1 MIRRLATDAGG
12 SPIGVTS
19 MAKSRPTEAVYLRLN
34 VEGNHVFAAVE
45 DDLQERRPPGKRRVE
60 MVRDS
65 ELRPFGLPGQLDM
78 DLEEAL
84 AELTRY
90 GWAAAAM
97 PKLEQ
102 ARDARDALI
111 DAAVGLLDGNGPA
124 EWEAAK
130 TAFRSAVA
138 EVRKWAVRCRDKASA
153 EVIAPLL
160 EGNDKKSGTLAA
172 DQYVTLDQI
181 AACVNRP
188 KKTLDRYLNDPR
200 YESRGMPPPDLVGTG
215 GRQHQWL
222 WTTIRPWLVKTFGK
236 TNLPQRLPPP

>member
-1 MIRRLATDAGG
+1 
-12 SPIGVTS
+12 

-34 VEGNHVFAAVE
+34 VEGNHLFAAVE
-45 DDLQERRPPGKRRVE
+45 DDLQQRRPAGQRRVE

-78 DLEEAL
+78 DIEEAQG
-84 AELTRY
+84 ELTLY

-111 DAAVGLLDGNGPA
+111 DAAVGLLDGNPPA

-130 TAFRSAVA
+130 TAFRAAVA
-138 EVRKWAVRCRDKASA
+138 EVRKWAVRVRDKASA

-160 EGNDKKSGTLAA
+160 EGSDKRSGTMAA
-172 DQYVTLDQI
+172 VQYVTLDQI

-236 TNLPQRLPPP
+236 TNLPQRLPPREPGQP